1 MGAALTKSNPFKWRH
16 YESEIILLCVRWY
29 LRYAL
34 SYRDLEEMMRE
45 RNLTVD
51 HTTIYRW
58 VQAYAPE
65 LEKRIRP
72 HLRLTNDS
80 YRVDETYVKV
90 KGAWKYLYRAVD
102 STGQTIDFM
111 LSAKRDKKAAKRFFR
126 KMLKAP
132 KHPSPRVINV
142 DKNQAYPP
150 AVEELKKEGVLS
162 TASQLR
168 RCKYLNNI
176 VEQDHR
182 FIKRR
187 VNPGLGFFS
196 FKTAQRTIGGY
207 EAMHMVRKGQVE
219 GIGKSDIR
227 GQVRFVESLF
237 KVVA

>member
-1 MGAALTKSNPFKWRH
+1 
-16 YESEIILLCVRWY
+16 
-29 LRYAL
+29 
-34 SYRDLEEMMRE
+34 MMRE
-45 RNLTVD
+45 RGLSLD

-111 LSAKRDKKAAKRFFR
+111 LSAKRDARAAKRFFR
-126 KMLKAP
+126 KMLKAAS
-132 KHPSPRVINV
+132 HSSPRVINV
-142 DKNQAYPP
+142 DKNPTYPP
-150 AVEELKKEGVLS
+150 AVEQLKEEGTLPNL
-162 TASQLR
+162 TQLR
-168 RCKYLNNI
+168 QSKYLNNI

-187 VNPGLGFFS
+187 INPTLGFFS
-196 FKTAQRTIGGY
+196 FKTAWRTIRGY
-207 EAMHMVRKGQVE
+207 ETINIIRKGQIA
-219 GIGKSDIR
+219 GIGR
-227 GQVRFVESLF
+227 GEIQMQVRFVSNLF
-237 KVVA
+237 GIAA

>member
-1 MGAALTKSNPFKWRH
+1 MM
-16 YESEIILLCVRWY
+16 SERG
-29 LRYAL
+29 L
-34 SYRDLEEMMRE
+34 S
-45 RNLTVD
+45 VD
-51 HTTIYRW
+51 RTTIYRW

-80 YRVDETYVKV
+80 YRVDETYVKIRG
-90 KGAWKYLYRAVD
+90 KWKYLYRATD

-111 LSAKRDKKAAKRFFR
+111 LSAKRDARAAKRFFR

-132 KHPSPRVINV
+132 KHQSLRVINV
-142 DKNQAYPP
+142 DQNRSYPP
-150 AVEELKKEGVLS
+150 AVEELKENGVLS
-162 TASQLR
+162 VAAQLR

-196 FKTAQRTIGGY
+196 FNTARRTIGGY
-207 EAMHMVRKGQVE
+207 EVMDPHSGC
-219 GIGKSDIR
+219 D
-227 GQVRFVESLF
+227 
-237 KVVA
+237 